1 MLSYIT
7 NKENKQK
14 GNIYTMNTINSFN
27 PLGLIKLSE
36 SSGIE
41 KNQSTL
47 SDQNFLTELKTALDT
62 ISQTQIQAN
71 NQAKAFEMGDPNTS
85 LNEVMVNMQKSSV
98 SLQFGIQVRNKL
110 VAAYQEIMNMNV

>member
-1 MLSYIT
+1 
-7 NKENKQK
+7 
-14 GNIYTMNTINSFN
+14 MNTINPFN
-27 PLGLIKLSE
+27 SIAPIKLNETE
-36 SSGIE
+36 SIV
-41 KNQSTL
+41 KKQYVPN
-47 SDQNFLTELKTALDT
+47 DNNFLTELRTALDS

-71 NQAKAFEMGDPNTS
+71 NEAKAFEMGEPNIS